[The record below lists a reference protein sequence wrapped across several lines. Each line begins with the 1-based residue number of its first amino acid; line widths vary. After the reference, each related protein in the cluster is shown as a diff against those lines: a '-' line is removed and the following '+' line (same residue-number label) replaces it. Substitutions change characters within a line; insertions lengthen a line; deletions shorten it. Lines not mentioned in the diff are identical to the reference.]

1 LFFVLTGART
11 VVIRLTLEAEN
22 LATGALDVPDV
33 QIVDLDTIDTIDSR
47 TELIIAMDGREQL
60 RNALLV

>member
-1 LFFVLTGART
+1 M
-11 VVIRLTLEAEN
+11 VIRLTLEAEN